1 MIVGVLCGVERHKHI
16 GHDAASAIDGAV
28 QTQGGMFQRV
38 GEMDAVS
45 ALQLAVVVAVDDV
58 LVVVL
63 TVAFDIRLL
72 DVASRRGVIA
82 CDCEAER

>member
-1 MIVGVLCGVERHKHI
+1 
-16 GHDAASAIDGAV
+16 
-28 QTQGGMFQRV
+28 MFQRV